1 MKTLRLLAILLAV
14 SLLANIG
21 LILYSVPYEQG
32 QVANLINRANTLS
45 MQNMQL
51 QEMLNAANL
60 SLQGTTGTLDF
71 YRSQLAQGGGGPTA
85 DRLGISGSASMVAP
99 AVSQSVQLVQNGPF
113 IERVVTQNG
122 SVMNI
127 SVTAQ
132 PGKGRVLVE
141 TKPLMGIVFQDAANT
156 AVAVAQNRTRAD
168 LAGTDIFFSIQAEN
182 QISSVDGPS
191 AGALMTLLTIAAL
204 EHRAIDPDVT
214 LTGTIDKDGH
224 VGAIGGAV
232 EKATAAKQVGI
243 TRFLLPL
250 ENSQLTIYDPQA
262 ANYRGFQLINYVPR
276 TVEARTYIMQNVGI
290 TAGYVDNID
299 NVTAIAL
306 K

>member
-1 MKTLRLLAILLAV
+1 MKTNRIPAILLTV
-14 SLLANIG
+14 SLLANVG
-21 LILYSVPYEQG
+21 LILYAVPYEQG
-32 QVANLINRANTLS
+32 QVASLINRTNTLS
-45 MQNMQL
+45 MQNIQL

-60 SLQGTTGTLDF
+60 SLQGSSGSLDF
-71 YRSQLAQGGGGPTA
+71 YRSQLALGTGGVTA

-113 IERVVTQNG
+113 IERIITLNG

-141 TKPLMGIVFQDAANT
+141 TTPLMGIVFQDAANT

-168 LAGTDIFFSIQAEN
+168 LAGTDILFSIRADN
-182 QISSVDGPS
+182 QISSIDGPS

-204 EHRAIDPDVT
+204 EHRAIDPNIT
-214 LTGTIDKDGH
+214 LTGTIDRDGH

-232 EKATAAKQVGI
+232 EKATAAKQDGI
-243 TRFLLPL
+243 TRFLLPR
-250 ENSQLTIYDPQA
+250 ENSQLTVYDQQTVD
-262 ANYRGFQLINYVPR
+262 YRGFQLINYVPR
-276 TVEARTYIMQNVGI
+276 TVEARSYIEQKAGI
-290 TAGYVDNID
+290 TVDYVDTID
-299 NVTAIAL
+299 NVTAIVL

>member
-1 MKTLRLLAILLAV
+1 MKTDRILAILLAI

-21 LILYSVPYEQG
+21 LILFSVPYEQG
-32 QVANLINRANTLS
+32 QIAGLINRTNTLS

-51 QEMLNAANL
+51 QEMLNTANL
-60 SLQGTTGTLDF
+60 SLQRSSGSLDF
-71 YRSQLAQGGGGPTA
+71 YRSQLAQNAGGLTA
-85 DRLGISGSASMVAP
+85 DRLGITGTASMVAP
-99 AVSQSVQLVQNGPF
+99 AVSQSVQLIQNGPF
-113 IERVVTQNG
+113 IERIVVLNG

-141 TKPLMGIVFQDAANT
+141 TTPLMGIVFQDAANT

-168 LAGTDIFFSIQAEN
+168 LAGTDIFFSIRADEE
-182 QISSVDGPS
+182 ISAIDGPS

-204 EHRAIDPDVT
+204 EHRAIDPDIT
-214 LTGTIDKDGH
+214 LTGTIDRNGH
-224 VGAIGGAV
+224 IGAIGGAV
-232 EKATAAKQVGI
+232 EKATAAKQDGI
-243 TRFLLPL
+243 TRFLIPR
-250 ENSQLTIYDPQA
+250 ENSDLTIYDQREV
-262 ANYRGFQLINYVPR
+262 NYRGFQLIDYVPR

-290 TAGYVDNID
+290 TVDYVDFID
-299 NVTAIAL
+299 DVTAIAL